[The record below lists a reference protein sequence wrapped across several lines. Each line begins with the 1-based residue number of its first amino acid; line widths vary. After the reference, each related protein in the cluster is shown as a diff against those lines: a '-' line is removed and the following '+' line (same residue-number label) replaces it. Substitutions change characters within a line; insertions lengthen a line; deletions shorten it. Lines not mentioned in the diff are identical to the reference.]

1 MYIYEEEIRVMVRGW
16 QITALIIHQT
26 QVKYIEVYTRPRL
39 NILRLTKEVRKKR
52 KKMLFSDF

>member
-39 NILRLTKEVRKKR
+39 NILRFTP
-52 KKMLFSDF
+52 DPG